1 MMMTLSPS
9 STSGVNVGLCLPR
22 RRLAT
27 REARRP
33 TTRPSASISTH
44 FFVTSAGFCEKVFMV
59 LFPYP
64 FLRENRQDVSCCLN
78 RWQMPSTRDL
88 DHDWGLIRGQLTA
101 VNSLQMFI
109 IEREQ
114 VKSMF

>member
-1 MMMTLSPS
+1 MTMTLSPS
-9 STSGVNVGLCLPR
+9 STCGVKVGLCLPR

-59 LFPYP
+59 CFFQFVTFRRRRFLLLGLARRDRQANKQNGGHCWPLFQV
-64 FLRENRQDVSCCLN
+64 R
-78 RWQMPSTRDL
+78 
-88 DHDWGLIRGQLTA
+88 LIGDGA
-101 VNSLQMFI
+101 V
-109 IEREQ
+109 
-114 VKSMF
+114 VV